1 MLIFFLIPLSDIVL
15 VFPGQPKPTT
25 LDKKGVNRLNN
36 LVPSTPASSKGG
48 LKGKGVSVIQ
58 TCEVILCL
66 PGPWFLFTCILKHG
80 PFQ

>member
-1 MLIFFLIPLSDIVL
+1 MLILFLILLSDIVL
-15 VFPGQPKPTT
+15 MFPGQPKPTT
-25 LDKKGVNRLNN
+25 LGKKGVDRLNN
-36 LVPSTPASSKGG
+36 LVPSTYASSKGV

-58 TCEVILCL
+58 TWEVILCL